1 MRQPAS
7 KVSDSLHAR
16 RVRSSV
22 GSDGRTL
29 RLSLEMD
36 DRGFRPVGVSD
47 AVGRSRRAVGL
58 TVRTTVVDVAAGSRF
73 HGDDRSYRAV
83 GRHDDSE
90 CPPLCFPKAGPKHRG
105 DVREGAGPTVDGDAT
120 NAIVLNYTGGVACP
134 DDSSQDGDVTRD
146 VLYVSRRTGF
156 VVRRERYERESLVE
170 EYALRDLRVDE
181 ELPDDLFR

>member
-1 MRQPAS
+1 MLSESRTVLDVVVGPSRGA
-7 KVSDSLHAR
+7 VVIWRGGDRVTAYR
-16 RVRSSV
+16 RGLSFLKIRTAAKSSRV
-22 GSDGRTL
+22 T
-29 RLSLEMD
+29 
-36 DRGFRPVGVSD
+36 
-47 AVGRSRRAVGL
+47 SRRGNGVL
-58 TVRTTVVDVAAGSRF
+58 TPNLSDVL
-73 HGDDRSYRAV
+73 
-83 GRHDDSE
+83 E
-90 CPPLCFPKAGPKHRG
+90 CFAKHRG

-146 VLYVSRRTGF
+146 VLYVSSCTGF